1 MTPQLKTGDKI
12 ESARATTPVKPQV
25 PGYAWYVLGVLTA
38 IYTLSFIDRQI
49 LGFLVGP
56 IKRDLQISDT
66 RVALLGGLAF
76 ALFYTLLGLPIGR
89 YADSGNRRNLV
100 SLGVLV
106 WSFFTSACAGARS
119 FVTLFLAR
127 M

>member
-1 MTPQLKTGDKI
+1 MTPEVKS
-12 ESARATTPVKPQV
+12 ESARPAPSQPAPASPRV
-25 PGYAWYVLGVLTA
+25 PSYAWYVLAMLTA

-56 IKRDLQISDT
+56 IKRDLGISDT

-76 ALFYTLLGLPIGR
+76 AVFYTLLGLPLGR

-106 WSFFTSACAGARS
+106 WSFFTAG
-119 FVTLFLAR
+119 
-127 M
+127 